1 MTSEEYAEAYRRG
14 FNLAVRF
21 WVSRGVSYDDAVESV
36 QAAWAKGWERRDQ
49 LRQPA
54 SVLPWIISIAG
65 NMRKTLL
72 RQQQKEVLRND
83 PQAATNT
90 SNAAAIDAQR
100 VLQESKPLHRAVL
113 EAHYMHGLTAQE
125 IAEAEGVSEG
135 AIRLRLLRARRNVK
149 KKVTRKKH

>member
-1 MTSEEYAEAYRRG
+1 MSSEEYAEAYRRG

-72 RQQQKEVLRND
+72 RQQQKEVLKDEPR
-83 PQAATNT
+83 ATTNN
-90 SNAAAIDAQR
+90 SDAIAIDAKK
-100 VLQESKPLHRAVL
+100 VLQASKPLHRAVL

-125 IAEAEGVSEG
+125 IAQAEGVSEG
-135 AIRLRLLRARRNVK
+135 AIRLRLMRARRNLK
-149 KKVTRKKH
+149 KKVNRVHG

>member
-1 MTSEEYAEAYRRG
+1 MSSEEYAEAYRRG

-72 RQQQKEVLRND
+72 RQQQKEVLKDEPR
-83 PQAATNT
+83 ATTNN
-90 SNAAAIDAQR
+90 SDAIAIDAKK

-135 AIRLRLLRARRNVK
+135 AIRLRLMRARRNLK
-149 KKVTRKKH
+149 KKVNRVHG

>member
-1 MTSEEYAEAYRRG
+1 MTAEEYADAYKRG

-21 WVSRGVSYDDAVESV
+21 WISRGVPYDDAVESV

-49 LRQPA
+49 LRQTS

-72 RQQQKEVLRND
+72 RQQQREVTTPELS
-83 PQAATNT
+83 ATNPGASAT
-90 SNAAAIDAQR
+90 AIDARR
-100 VLQESKPLHRAVL
+100 VLERSKPLHRAVL
-113 EAHYMHGLTAQE
+113 EAHYMQGLTATE

-135 AIRLRLLRARRNVK
+135 AIRLRLLRARRK
-149 KKVTRKKH
+149 AKTKATDR